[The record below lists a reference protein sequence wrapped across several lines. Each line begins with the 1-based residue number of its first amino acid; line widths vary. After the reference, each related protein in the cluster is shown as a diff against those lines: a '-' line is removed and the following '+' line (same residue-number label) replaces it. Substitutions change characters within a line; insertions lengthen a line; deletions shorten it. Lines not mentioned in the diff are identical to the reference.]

1 METTFARMQDCK
13 NARNDL
19 KCIFSEFFT
28 QIICFA
34 LEILLP
40 LHCQQERWNWNAG
53 QQKFAFRPGKIFCLP
68 RA

>member
-34 LEILLP
+34 LENLLP
-40 LHCQQERWNWNAG
+40 LRCQQERWNWSAG
-53 QQKFAFRPGKIFCLP
+53 Q
-68 RA
+68 

>member
-28 QIICFA
+28 QIICYA
-34 LEILLP
+34 HEILLP
-40 LHCQQERWNWNAG
+40 LHCQSEVVVTTGIKEKN
-53 QQKFAFRPGKIFCLP
+53 CEH
-68 RA
+68 